1 MIKAMILSFDDNK
14 RRLSAMVFGWLA
26 GTAVGVIA
34 SASSA
39 SVNTAGGLSLAIAV
53 LVFIA
58 MLRPV
63 KPARAVSS
71 SRVPSKRDF
80 LQFAYGGA
88 AAALLL
94 IVDRLLLTPESV
106 HAAAEEQFEK
116 AFSANPGNR
125 FSTAKLLAV
134 QARVKKLL
142 AETSHQGT
150 IRKTLV
156 SDYAKLEAAS
166 VYPASARVPP
176 AENGTIRC
184 NLERPGPC
192 LAEVTNY
199 AFLDI
204 TFTTNAPGTQ
214 LLTLPHIVFF
224 RPIFKNCTIQE
235 FSVELSTVVWADVT
249 FDRCT
254 LLYSGGPLLLVGV
267 RAMNSTIEIGKAVSG
282 ELAAAIRRSFASAGS
297 ITFTSQYP
305 T

>member
-14 RRLSAMVFGWLA
+14 KRLTAIVFGWLA
-26 GTAVGVIA
+26 GTLVGVIA
-34 SASSA
+34 SASNA
-39 SVNTAGGLSLAIAV
+39 SMNTAGGLSLAIAV

-71 SRVPSKRDF
+71 SPVPSKRDF
-80 LQFAYGGA
+80 LQFAYGGV

-94 IVDRLLLTPESV
+94 IVERLLLTPESV

-134 QARVKKLL
+134 RARVKNLL
-142 AETSHQGT
+142 AENPHQGT

-176 AENGTIRC
+176 TENATIQC
-184 NLERPGPC
+184 NSEHPERKLGSC
-192 LAEVTNY
+192 LAEVPNY

-204 TFTTNAPGTQ
+204 TFKTNAPGMQ

-224 RPIFKNCTIQE
+224 RPICKDCTIQE
-235 FSVELSTVVWADVT
+235 FSVEL
-249 FDRCT
+249 
-254 LLYSGGPLLLVGV
+254 
-267 RAMNSTIEIGKAVSG
+267 
-282 ELAAAIRRSFASAGS
+282 
-297 ITFTSQYP
+297 
-305 T
+305 